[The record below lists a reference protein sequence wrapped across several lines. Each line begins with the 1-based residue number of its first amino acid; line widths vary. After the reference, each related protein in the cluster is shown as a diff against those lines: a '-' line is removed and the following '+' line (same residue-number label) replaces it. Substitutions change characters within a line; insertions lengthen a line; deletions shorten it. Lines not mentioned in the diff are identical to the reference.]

1 MLEFDPLANEL
12 SIRVKTNPLALQRPL
27 IKALIW
33 SAVFHLCLV
42 SAFRIKMIDFHE
54 VKYPITPID
63 VAIDDEEGPKTSVA
77 LQQRQHMQP
86 IMPISDPCW
95 DACRHDSLKE
105 PLPLPCPLRRPLPGS
120 LGSVVPDSVI
130 ASSEKSLSTRPRLYP
145 LKLKFSPTLKKLKVL
160 VDGSSLF
167 KQQED
172 PMELH
177 LLFLAPAF
185 FSIKYDVRIDGKSGK
200 VVRWNREK
208 KLGSTYVQ
216 TCADMIVSHL
226 RFAPSTQEQ
235 IGGRLSLSF
244 RCTEEKLKE
253 LLIDPEV
260 FE

>member
-12 SIRVKTNPLALQRPL
+12 SIRIKKNPPLLQRPL

-42 SAFRIKMIDFHE
+42 SAFRIKMVDFHE

-63 VAIDDEEGPKTSVA
+63 LAIDDEDAPITTVA
-77 LQQRQHMQP
+77 LHKGERMQP
-86 IMPISDPCW
+86 IVPLSDPCW
-95 DACRHDSLKE
+95 DAMRHDSLKE
-105 PLPLPCPLRRPLPGS
+105 PLPLPCPLRKPLPGS

-130 ASSEKSLSTRPRLYP
+130 ASSEKSLSNKPRLYP
-145 LKLKFSPTLKKLKVL
+145 LKLKFSPTLKKLKLL

-167 KQQED
+167 KRQED
-172 PMELH
+172 PIELH
-177 LLFLAPAF
+177 RLFLAPSF
-185 FSIKYDVRIDGKSGK
+185 FTIKYDVLINGKSGK
-200 VVRWNREK
+200 IVRWNREK
-208 KLGSTYVQ
+208 TLGCTYVQ
-216 TCADMIVSHL
+216 ACADMIVSLL
-226 RFAPSTQEQ
+226 RFAPSAHEQ

-244 RCTEEKLKE
+244 RCTEQKLKE